1 MATNRIKSSRALL
14 SLVLLFVMVYTSACG
29 DYVINLTQPPEPGKP
44 QEVSSS
50 AGHTWIE
57 FPIDGQTYPMEP
69 MPFAVYAAD
78 GQGVTG
84 IELWVNGVPVTVGAP
99 HNLSDA
105 GNRLVRLD
113 QVWLPQAEG
122 TYVLQ
127 ASSRGTGGLSEAP
140 HITFCIV
147 TCRAVGEPV
156 TSTEPPT
163 PATGITITP
172 EETTL
177 TPTITPTG
185 TVTVYPTAQIEFWA
199 SPPYANA
206 GQCTT
211 LNWNVS
217 GAKYVYLDGN
227 QVNFSGSQQVC
238 PCQTTT
244 YTLSVYEMDGTQKDN
259 KVTVIVSG
267 SCQPPT
273 TLLPGPPP
281 SPPTWAPP
289 TTEPPTQ
296 ATPQDT
302 TGPSISDVNLTG
314 DDCQFYGQAY
324 VDDDSGINQVRFY
337 YNNGQGWAWI
347 LMNSIGGGLFKTPR
361 AIDDPSSGGMV
372 SPPWT
377 VEYYVIAV
385 DASPQMNETNSGSTS
400 KSLMGCG
407 G

>member
-29 DYVINLTQPPEPGKP
+29 DYVINLTQPPELGKP
-44 QEVSSS
+44 QEVPSG

-69 MPFAVYAAD
+69 MTFAVYAAD
-78 GQGVTG
+78 GQGVSG
-84 IELWVNGVPVTVGAP
+84 IELWVNGEPVTVGAP
-99 HNLSDA
+99 HTLVDA
-105 GNRLVRLD
+105 NDRLVRLD

-156 TSTEPPT
+156 TPTDTPT

-172 EETTL
+172 EETTF

-185 TVTVYPTAQIEFWA
+185 TVTIYPTAKVEFWA
-199 SPPYANA
+199 APPYANA

-217 GAKYVYLDGN
+217 GAQYVYLGGSQMN
-227 QVNFSGSQQVC
+227 ASGSLQVC
-238 PCQTTT
+238 PCQTTS
-244 YTLSVYEMDGTQKDN
+244 YTLSVYEMDGAQKDN
-259 KVTVIVSG
+259 KVTVTVSG
-267 SCQPPT
+267 SCQGPT
-273 TLLPGPPP
+273 TE
-281 SPPTWAPP
+281 PPTWAPP

-296 ATPQDT
+296 GAPMDT
-302 TGPSISDVNLTG
+302 TGPSISGVSLVG
-314 DDCQFYGQAY
+314 EGCQFYGQAY

-347 LMNSIGGGLFKTPR
+347 LMNSIGGGLFQTQR
-361 AIDDPSSGGMV
+361 AIDDPSLGGMV
-372 SPPWT
+372 SPPWM

-400 KSLMGCG
+400 KTMMGCG

>member
-14 SLVLLFVMVYTSACG
+14 SFVLLFVMVYTSACG
-29 DYVINLTQPPEPGKP
+29 DYVINLTQPPETGKP
-44 QEVSSS
+44 QEVSSG

-69 MPFAVYAAD
+69 MTFAIYAAD
-78 GQGVTG
+78 SQGVNG
-84 IELWVNGVPVTVGAP
+84 IDIWVNGEALAAGAP
-99 HNLSDA
+99 VSLSSD
-105 GNRLVRLD
+105 GGKGLVRLD

-140 HITFCIV
+140 HIIFCIV
-147 TCRAVGEPV
+147 SCQPGAVPV
-156 TSTEPPT
+156 SSSDTPT
-163 PATGITITP
+163 LAANITITP
-172 EETTL
+172 GEVTV

-199 SPPYANA
+199 APPYANA

-217 GAKYVYLDGN
+217 DAKYVYLDGN
-227 QVNFSGSQQVC
+227 QVNASGSQQVC

-244 YTLSVYEMDGTQKDN
+244 YTLSIYEMEEGAQKDN

-267 SCQPPT
+267 TCQGPT
-273 TLLPGPPP
+273 TTPPPVTNIPPGPPP
-281 SPPTWAPP
+281 TTAPP
-289 TTEPPTQ
+289 PP
-296 ATPQDT
+296 PQDT
-302 TGPSISDVNLTG
+302 AGPAISDVNLTG

-347 LMNSIGGGLFKTPR
+347 LMNSMGGGLFKTQR

-372 SPPWT
+372 SPPWM